1 MPITRRSA
9 NNAKATTRALSQ
21 PSSGSA
27 PHIRTKTSEK
37 EEISLV
43 IFRIQFYVKIM
54 QEKKVTSDGIPAFF
68 FEKFADKLCQPL
80 AHIFN
85 ISLIVRTVPSL

>member
-1 MPITRRSA
+1 MTREQRKKDKDLRKQDREL
-9 NNAKATTRALSQ
+9 N
-21 PSSGSA
+21 
-27 PHIRTKTSEK
+27 EK
-37 EEISLV
+37 EHNGNKISLV